1 LVMAG
6 GLSGSAATPPNGTDV
21 MPDNNPHST
30 MPDKAWVFIR
40 IPVFD
45 VVAESI
51 NTTIQHS

>member
-1 LVMAG
+1 
-6 GLSGSAATPPNGTDV
+6 